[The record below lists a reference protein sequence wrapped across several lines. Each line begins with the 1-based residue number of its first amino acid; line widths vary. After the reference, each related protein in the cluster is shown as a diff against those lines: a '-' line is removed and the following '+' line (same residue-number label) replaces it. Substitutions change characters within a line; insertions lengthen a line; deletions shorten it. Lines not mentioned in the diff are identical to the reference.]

1 MAKIIV
7 TESESMKPVAEG
19 LYQAA
24 IVEVKEDE
32 GEFGPYVKVTFE
44 IIDGEYKGIIKNLVA
59 SLKISHSKSGKNS
72 KLYDLVKSATK
83 QEPVVGEP
91 FDTDTLMG
99 KTCQILVKNGKEVE
113 GVLYQDIKE
122 VMPL

>member
-1 MAKIIV
+1 MPKITV
-7 TESESMKPVAEG
+7 TESENMKPVAEG

-24 IVEVKEDE
+24 IVEVKEDD

-44 IIDGEYKGIIKNLVA
+44 IINGDYKGIIKTLVA
-59 SLKISHSKSGKNS
+59 SLKLSKSKSGKNS
-72 KLYDLVKSATK
+72 KLFDLVKAATK
-83 QEPVVGEP
+83 KEPDTGEE
-91 FDTDTLMG
+91 FDTDELIG
-99 KTCQILVKNGKEVE
+99 KTFQILVKNGKEVE